1 MKTLRDK
8 AKGIN
13 QEAFQ
18 EGKSLG
24 IMASYKHEDVREAIL
39 QEREDLRNL
48 IFELAKVYG
57 SAILYYNKKIDDI
70 HSNRFGN
77 FEK

>member
-13 QEAFQ
+13 QVTKD
-18 EGKSLG
+18 GKLL
-24 IMASYKHEDVREAIL
+24 ASYLHEDVREAIL

-57 SAILYYNKKIDDI
+57 GAILHYNEKIDDI